1 MPDKRLTHIKKTSV
15 GYSNLDFQGKLKIVS
30 ILNFLQDA
38 ASEYASEMGVSGF
51 DLARKN
57 LAWVIVRYQIE
68 IKNSPVWRED
78 IQIET
83 WRTPLKNLYELR
95 QFRMTGSNALE
106 ILTARAWW
114 VMIKKKNNRPVRL
127 STYMPHRFL
136 NDQAP
141 EDAPQPK
148 ALKLPEHAD
157 LDLPF
162 KVRMHDL
169 DLNGHVNN
177 AIYLE
182 WAVET
187 VPQEILLSHR
197 PENLEVIFQRE
208 SLYRDKILSRT
219 EIVHLGGQL
228 ITYHLIMEAHTGT
241 ERARINIQWRAKEPR
256 GKR

>member
-1 MPDKRLTHIKKTSV
+1 MPDNRFTHIKKSSV
-15 GYSNLDFQGKLKIVS
+15 GYSTLDSQGKLKIVS
-30 ILNFLQDA
+30 VLNFLQDA
-38 ASEYASEMGVSGF
+38 ASEHASEMGVSGF
-51 DLARKN
+51 DLARED

-68 IKNSPVWRED
+68 IKNSPAWRED

-95 QFRMTGSNALE
+95 QFRITDNNALE

-127 STYMPHRFL
+127 STYMPDQFL
-136 NDQAP
+136 KEQTP
-141 EDAPQPK
+141 EDAPQFK
-148 ALKLPEHAD
+148 ALKAPKHAD

-187 VPQEILLSHR
+187 VPQEILLTHR
-197 PENLEVIFQRE
+197 PEHLEVIFQRE
-208 SLYRDKILSRT
+208 SLYGDKILSRT
-219 EIVHLGGQL
+219 EIVHLGGRL
-228 ITYHLIMEAHTGT
+228 MTYHLIMDAHTGT
-241 ERARINIQWRAKEPR
+241 ERARINIQWKLADKP
-256 GKR
+256 